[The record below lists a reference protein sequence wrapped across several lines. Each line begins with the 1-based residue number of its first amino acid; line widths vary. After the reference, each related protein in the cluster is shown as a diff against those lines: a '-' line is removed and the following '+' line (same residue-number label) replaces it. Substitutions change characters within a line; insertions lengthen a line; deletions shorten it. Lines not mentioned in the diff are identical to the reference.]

1 MAQNIFTA
9 LFRQPRERH
18 RAKADQSSGG
28 AGKAASDSQG
38 HRQVVGHQVS
48 GDVDAEMMGNTLH
61 ARARAR
67 ERKRCAAIFADAA
80 ADANQGLAATLAFET
95 TLPRDQAIKV
105 LRAGGVAPGSKKP
118 DLSERMAGVNAPN
131 VTPAAHAVGP
141 KEAVTGF
148 WDSIRE
154 AAASRRPAR
163 AGPTK
168 ATSRP
173 SPDSATR
180 PR

>member
-9 LFRQPRERH
+9 LFRQPRERR
-18 RAKADQSSGG
+18 RATADHSWGG
-28 AGKAASDSQG
+28 AAKAASDSQC
-38 HRQVVGHQVS
+38 HRQVAGHQVS
-48 GDVDAEMMGNTLH
+48 GDVDAEMMGNTLQ

-80 ADANQGLAATLAFET
+80 ADANLGLAATLAFQT

-118 DLSERMAGVNAPN
+118 DLSERKAGVNAPN

-154 AAASRRPAR
+154 AAASRGR
-163 AGPTK
+163 AGPVSTK
-168 ATSRP
+168 AT
-173 SPDSATR
+173 
-180 PR
+180 